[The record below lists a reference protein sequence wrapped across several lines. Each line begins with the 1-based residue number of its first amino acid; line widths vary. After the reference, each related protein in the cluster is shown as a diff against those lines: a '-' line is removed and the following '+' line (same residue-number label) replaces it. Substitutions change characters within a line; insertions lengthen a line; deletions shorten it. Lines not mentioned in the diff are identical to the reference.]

1 MIRKAL
7 FFNGKEGFCPP
18 QMGEPK
24 GAQRPLRV
32 GFRKDIPIR
41 LWVIE
46 TVIYSQSGLPRSIP
60 QKYLKISKENE
71 LFTHKLLNSI

>member
-7 FFNGKEGFCPP
+7 FFNGKKGFCPP
-18 QMGEPK
+18 QMGEP
-24 GAQRPLRV
+24 GGGERPLRV
-32 GFRKDIPIR
+32 GFRKDIPISLR
-41 LWVIE
+41 VIE
-46 TVIYSQSGLPRSIP
+46 AVIYSQNWLPRSIP